1 MLNRWIE
8 PELLDVLAEE
18 GVGCIGFSP
27 LAQGMLTERY
37 LDGVPAGSRMTQHKS
52 LSRGFLTEENLEHIR
67 ALHGIARSRGQSLAQ
82 MAIAWVLRDA
92 RVSSALVGASSVGQL
107 EDSAAAIDRLDFTAD
122 ELAAI
127 DVHAVEGGIDL
138 WRGPSTA

>member
-1 MLNRWIE
+1 
-8 PELLDVLAEE
+8 
-18 GVGCIGFSP
+18 
-27 LAQGMLTERY
+27 
-37 LDGVPAGSRMTQHKS
+37 
-52 LSRGFLTEENLEHIR
+52 
-67 ALHGIARSRGQSLAQ
+67 

-127 DVHAVEGGIDL
+127 DVHAVEGGSDL
-138 WRGPSTA
+138 W